1 MILVADSGS
10 TNTNWCLLKPN
21 QEKFYFDTEGYNPY
35 FVSTDYIVH
44 SLTTHLPQVINRAT
58 ISNVF
63 FYGAG
68 CFDDKLDIV
77 KNALQQL
84 FSDAEIFAGLDLLGS
99 ARSVLGD
106 KPGFVGI
113 LGTGTNSCLYDG
125 NKIIANIDSLGYL
138 MGDEGSG
145 YYIGKKILGD
155 YIRGNMPLCVQK
167 EFFKIYQ
174 LTREEIMERLY
185 SEKLPN
191 RFCAGFTKFIS
202 ESISDTSYTHN
213 LVKGAFID
221 FFESLVSRYENY
233 QQYTFNCTGSIG
245 FTFKEILSEIAALY
259 IMKTGVILKTPI
271 EGLAQYH
278 SPVQT

>member
-1 MILVADSGS
+1 MKLVADSGS
-10 TNTNWCLLKPN
+10 TNTNWCLLNQN
-21 QEKFYFDTEGYNPY
+21 QEIFYFDTEGYNPY
-35 FVSTDYIVH
+35 FVSTDYIVQ
-44 SLTTHLPQVINRAT
+44 SLTSNFPQKISRTAV
-58 ISNVF
+58 SNVF

-77 KNALQQL
+77 KNALQKL
-84 FSDAEIFAGLDLLGS
+84 FLNAEIFVGLDLLGS
-99 ARSVLGD
+99 AKSVLGN

-113 LGTGTNSCLYDG
+113 LGTGTNSCLYDS
-125 NKIIANIDSLGYL
+125 NKIIANIDSLGFL
-138 MGDEGSG
+138 IGDEGSG

-155 YIRGNMPLCVQK
+155 YIREYMPASVRE
-167 EFFKIYQ
+167 EFYKIYK

-202 ESISDTSYTHN
+202 ESISGTSYTRN
-213 LVKGAFID
+213 LVKQAFID
-221 FFESLVSRYENY
+221 FFESLVTKYENY

-245 FTFKEILSEIAALY
+245 FAFKEILSETAALY
-259 IMKTGVILKTPI
+259 NMKVGVILKTPI

-278 SPVQT
+278 TLNP

>member
-35 FVSTDYIVH
+35 FVSTEYIVH
-44 SLTTHLPQVINRAT
+44 SLTTNLPQVINRAT

-155 YIRGNMPLCVQK
+155 YIRGNMPVSVQK

-191 RFCAGFTKFIS
+191 RFCARFTKFIS
-202 ESISDTSYTHN
+202 ESISDTSYTRN
-213 LVKGAFID
+213 LVKGAFTD

-245 FTFKEILSEIAALY
+245 FTFREILSEVAALY
-259 IMKTGVILKTPI
+259 IMKIGVILKTPI

-278 SPVQT
+278 LPVQT